1 MAPRDRPAIGKA
13 ELVRQLGALGV
24 QSGGILLVHAAFSK
38 VAPVEGGP
46 HGLIEALRAALGA
59 EGTLVMPSMADDDDI
74 PFDRGQTPCRALGV
88 LADSFWRMPDVERSD
103 SPHAFAATGPH
114 AAQITRPH
122 PVDVPHGLNSSPGR
136 VYELDGRMLL
146 LGVGHDANTTIHV
159 AENIAG
165 VRYRQRKHATVL
177 EHGKPARY
185 EYGETDHCCQKFALL
200 DEWLGDK
207 QRLGTVGRGTAR
219 LARSREVVAAA
230 LARLRQDETVFLH
243 PAGSCAECDEARA
256 GITDPPRAA
265 EPRAPVAASN
275 PAWADRSSRRS

>member
-1 MAPRDRPAIGKA
+1 MVRSDKPGIGKT
-13 ELVRQLGALGV
+13 ELTRQFGALGV

-38 VAPVEGGP
+38 VSPVEGGP
-46 HGLIEALRAALGA
+46 LALIEALLAAVGTG
-59 EGTLVMPSMADDDDI
+59 GTLVMPSMADDDDL

-88 LADSFWRMPDVERSD
+88 VADSFWRMPDVQRSD
-103 SPHAFAATGPH
+103 SPHAFAASGPH

-122 PVDVPHGLNSSPGR
+122 PVDVPHGLDSPPGR
-136 VYELDGRMLL
+136 VYEFDGQVLL

-165 VRYRQRKHATVL
+165 VRYRQRKHATIM
-177 EHGKPARY
+177 ENARPTRY
-185 EYGETDHCCQKFALL
+185 EYGETDHCCQKFGVL

-219 LARSREVVAAA
+219 LARSRDVVAAA

-265 EPRAPVAASN
+265 EPRAPAAASN
-275 PAWADRSSRRS
+275 PTWADRSSRRS